1 MRLMTVAVAIKRSQL
16 AAEVEPCCQQL
27 GSQIQVEK
35 NDCGNWPGFLEW
47 MEQLQPQVLLIDVEH
62 FQNILADRMAQLKKA
77 SPKSMFIAVH
87 SAADA
92 QMIIAGMRAGIAEYF
107 YPPLHKNLS
116 AVLSRKLDEH
126 TKDQFVTNGE
136 GKTLGFLAAKGGCGA
151 TTLACHVA
159 AELGKRMDQAG
170 TYHVLLADMD
180 VTGGTVRFLMR
191 SKTPFSVLDAMA
203 NHQGLDVAYWNKLI
217 SNGHAG
223 LEVISAPA
231 AFCAG
236 RMPEQR
242 EIDRILNFAR
252 SRYQWTILDLGCSLT
267 QYTAGILES
276 INELYLVASPDVL
289 SLYCVKQILLELK
302 GLDYSMDR
310 VRLIL
315 NRSGE
320 YEDKIISEEAQRMLG
335 VPVFWK
341 LPNDYSALSEAY
353 ASGSLLPARSALGK
367 QISML
372 ASQISGIEDQGNLP
386 AQNHAWYRKLRP
398 GRG

>member
-1 MRLMTVAVAIKRSQL
+1 
-16 AAEVEPCCQQL
+16 
-27 GSQIQVEK
+27 
-35 NDCGNWPGFLEW
+35 
-47 MEQLQPQVLLIDVEH
+47 
-62 FQNILADRMAQLKKA
+62 
-77 SPKSMFIAVH
+77 
-87 SAADA
+87 
-92 QMIIAGMRAGIAEYF
+92 
-107 YPPLHKNLS
+107 
-116 AVLSRKLDEH
+116 
-126 TKDQFVTNGE
+126 
-136 GKTLGFLAAKGGCGA
+136 
-151 TTLACHVA
+151 
-159 AELGKRMDQAG
+159 
-170 TYHVLLADMD
+170 
-180 VTGGTVRFLMR
+180 
-191 SKTPFSVLDAMA
+191 
-203 NHQGLDVAYWNKLI
+203 
-217 SNGHAG
+217 

-335 VPVFWK
+335 VPVYWK